1 MSLIKCPNCGKDIS
15 KLASV
20 CPNCGRN
27 TNNRQLKSPDETYME
42 FCPICAADSK
52 RSKPRSIPLSTS
64 RYHNESV
71 GNDSQPYRCS
81 LCGELVKPLRTKYDL
96 SHYMS
101 VAKEMYGHEDEYM
114 EVILEEIKQNPL
126 FSEKKYRATKQKFKE
141 ESDALLKQ
149 KSNEY
154 FQSKSVTVQNVPK
167 CPTCGSTN
175 IEKISTL
182 SKAAGAYMFGLL
194 SKTARSQF
202 KCKNC
207 GYKW

>member
-1 MSLIKCPNCGKDIS
+1 MPLIKCPECDKEVSTLADI
-15 KLASV
+15 
-20 CPNCGRN
+20 CPNCGRPMKQRKPN
-27 TNNRQLKSPDETYME
+27 PFGGKYKY
-42 FCPICAADSK
+42 FCPICCNEFFSTTRDGWKNVNGK
-52 RSKPRSIPLSTS
+52 RIDLC
-64 RYHNESV
+64 
-71 GNDSQPYRCS
+71 RCI
-81 LCGELVKPLRTKYDL
+81 CCDELIEPLRTKFDL

-101 VAKEMYGHEDEYM
+101 VAREMYGHENEYM

-126 FSEKKYRATKQKFKE
+126 FSEKKYRATKQKLKE
-141 ESDALLKQ
+141 ENDALLKQ

-154 FQSKSVTVQNVPK
+154 FQSKSVTSQNVPK

-175 IEKISTL
+175 VEKISTL
-182 SKAAGAYMFGLL
+182 SKAAGAYTFGLL